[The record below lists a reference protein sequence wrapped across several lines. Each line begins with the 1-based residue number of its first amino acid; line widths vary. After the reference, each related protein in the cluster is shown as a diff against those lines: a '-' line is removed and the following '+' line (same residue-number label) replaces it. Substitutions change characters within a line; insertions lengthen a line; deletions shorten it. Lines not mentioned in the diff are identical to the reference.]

1 MDKGE
6 VTLLTSYKWQQ
17 GLADVIWSGQGRSQ
31 GVRLAHQDNVKT
43 SHYRR
48 NPLGYHTSRN
58 KIKIMRDNEE
68 CYDQGGWWNQQTVY
82 SIHIHKTFGFK
93 FQPPFNVLSCKN
105 AKSKRIIF

>member
-93 FQPPFNVLSCKN
+93 FQSPFNVLS
-105 AKSKRIIF
+105 